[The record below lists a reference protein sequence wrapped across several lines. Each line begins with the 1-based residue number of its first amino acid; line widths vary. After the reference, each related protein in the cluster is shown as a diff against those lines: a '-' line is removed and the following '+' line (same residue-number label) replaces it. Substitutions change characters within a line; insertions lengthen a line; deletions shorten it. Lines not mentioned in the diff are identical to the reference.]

1 MTLNDDFIRA
11 QVERLR
17 LISGMTARF
26 HAAPKARMLWSRHYH
41 RINPYPDTFVTA
53 SNGVSTIEGLVIDGD
68 WDPKAGWDFD
78 SRFTLFTE
86 DGEILHCNG
95 WMAEDLEVL

>member
-26 HAAPKARMLWSRHYH
+26 HAAPKARMLWGRHYH

-53 SNGVSTIEGLVIDGD
+53 SNGASTIEGLVIDGD